1 MWKKSAFFG
10 SQGEKTLSTVL
21 EPQAMSRDRP
31 SAVSIY
37 RLLMLQTFHSNLGMQ
52 YVREERRCNS
62 NATGRRGRGY
72 RQEHTSA
79 GGGAIDAP
87 PRSRQSAAVYMRSVE
102 ERKGMVDVVTA
113 DNEAAN
119 ALPGKSETRRAGSA
133 ARPVQMR
140 RTDTLA
146 APRNGKAEEEMVEDR
161 RVARV
166 QLREGAFPPQA

>member
-1 MWKKSAFFG
+1 
-10 SQGEKTLSTVL
+10 
-21 EPQAMSRDRP
+21 
-31 SAVSIY
+31 
-37 RLLMLQTFHSNLGMQ
+37 MLQREHFHSNLVMQ
-52 YVREERRCNS
+52 FVREKRRCIS

-102 ERKGMVDVVTA
+102 ERKGMADAVTA
-113 DNEAAN
+113 ENEAAN

-140 RTDTLA
+140 RTDTRA

-161 RVARV
+161 RVSRV
-166 QLREGAFPPQA
+166 QLHEGAIPPQASIIILRHSVQDFYLVIAKNLTSHFLHTSISIPSTI